1 MLKFCGKGLRL
12 NDFNFKSK
20 IKQLREEQ
28 SERERTL
35 ENLHEEILREEHK
48 LILLER
54 NMEKIRRDIR
64 ELNQTID
71 YLRRKFL
78 KP

>member
-1 MLKFCGKGLRL
+1 M